1 MRFVRYGSWYEGID
15 KDEVLKC
22 PFCSYSRWLN
32 LPCNWSV
39 LIIQSGS
46 CSCYR
51 FLKRAW
57 CLMPSLGVIV
67 VAVAV
72 VCLMC
77 EEDGSRRVRYVV
89 LLMRT
94 LVSAN
99 EVHEIC
105 VRISCFLWNLIS
117 WRSCRRMVFSRM
129 VSVCNLASK
138 GFWRF
143 PRVYGTFNFLNSWGT
158 LRSQGIAIFYW
169 VIMGIAHPSH
179 ISDE

>member
-1 MRFVRYGSWYEGID
+1 
-15 KDEVLKC
+15 
-22 PFCSYSRWLN
+22 
-32 LPCNWSV
+32 
-39 LIIQSGS
+39 
-46 CSCYR
+46 
-51 FLKRAW
+51 
-57 CLMPSLGVIV
+57 MPSLGVIV

-117 WRSCRRMVFSRM
+117 
-129 VSVCNLASK
+129 
-138 GFWRF
+138 
-143 PRVYGTFNFLNSWGT
+143 
-158 LRSQGIAIFYW
+158 
-169 VIMGIAHPSH
+169 
-179 ISDE
+179 